1 MNPTVII
8 ALCALASML
17 GSGIAAFVVMK
28 VGVAKLETWKDFA
41 DGNINRTI
49 ATVGRHGDDILIHD
63 VELGNLHQSLGMER
77 VRRQMVRD

>member
-1 MNPTVII
+1 MNPAIII
-8 ALCALASML
+8 AFCAAASML

-28 VGVAKLETWKDFA
+28 IGVAKLETWKEFA

-49 ATVGRHGDDILIHD
+49 AAVGRHGDDLLIHD
-63 VELGNLHQSLGMER
+63 MELGNLHNSLGLER